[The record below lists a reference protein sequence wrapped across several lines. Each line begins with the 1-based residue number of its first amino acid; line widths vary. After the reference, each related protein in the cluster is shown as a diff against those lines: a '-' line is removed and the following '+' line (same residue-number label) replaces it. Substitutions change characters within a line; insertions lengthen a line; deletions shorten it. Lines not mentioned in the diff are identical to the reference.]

1 MRRCDVGVRRGWGHL
16 SDVLHSAMLRG
27 RVDLRVPLGVLHHR
41 ADVHLDTV
49 QLRVGCDA
57 WLKVR
62 GVWGMY
68 LVFGVNE
75 RNAIDDVGQEALPI
89 DQCDL
94 HVILDHDDAC
104 NLQTG
109 L

>member
-1 MRRCDVGVRRGWGHL
+1 MGVYGGEGGGHL
-16 SDVLHSAMLRG
+16 SDVLQSAVLRG
-27 RVDLRVPLGVLHHR
+27 SVYLHVPLRVLHHR
-41 ADVHLDTV
+41 TDVHLDTV

-57 WLKVR
+57 WLDGR

-75 RNAIDDVGQEALPI
+75 RNAIDDVGQEAFPI
-89 DQCDL
+89 AQCDL
-94 HVILDHDDAC
+94 HVVLYHDDAC